1 MSEAYKNKE
10 PLDIA
15 KEAERDLN
23 SYEAK
28 TASTSKGTSD
38 SSTSSLSNPQIL
50 SSYPLECKNPAP

>member
-28 TASTSKGTSD
+28 TGSTSKGASD

-50 SSYPLECKNPAP
+50 SSYPP